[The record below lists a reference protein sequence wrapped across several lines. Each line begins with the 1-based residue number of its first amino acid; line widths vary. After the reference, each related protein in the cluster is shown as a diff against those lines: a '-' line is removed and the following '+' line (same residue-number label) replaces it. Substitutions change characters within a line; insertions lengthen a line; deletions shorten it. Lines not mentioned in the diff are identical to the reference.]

1 MNGLL
6 ILILLG
12 IILGL
17 SIPIVVFFIECIWAV
32 FPQFY
37 KSLGDQNLKPKVTVL
52 IPAHNEES
60 GIVDTIKPL
69 LSQLKSGK
77 EVVVIADNCTD
88 QTAKMARQTG
98 VTVIERSNVEQR
110 GKGYALDYGLEFLA
124 ASPPEVVVM
133 IDADCRVE
141 PGTIDAITQ
150 KAIATQRPV
159 QALYLMEIPDKPT
172 PKDSISALAFL
183 VKNQVRPQGLER
195 LNFPC
200 SLTGTGM
207 AFPWSILQEVSL
219 ASGNIV
225 EDMQLGV
232 DLAIA
237 GYPPLYCPQGRV
249 TGILPQQQQAATKQR
264 TRWEHGH
271 LQTILTQVPRLLK
284 ASFQQKRLDLFVMA
298 LDLLV
303 PPLSLLVMLWLGVTI
318 IAIIAGIF
326 GLSWLPALLS
336 GILGGLILI
345 AILAA
350 WGKYGRERI
359 SGWTLLSVPLYILW
373 KIPLYFGFFVK
384 REKEWVRTERDQ
396 VKVPKA

>member
-6 ILILLG
+6 IVILLG

-17 SIPIVVFFIECIWAV
+17 SIPIFVFVLECLLAV
-32 FPQFY
+32 FPNFSQQLTPAS
-37 KSLGDQNLKPKVTVL
+37 KQPRVTIL

-60 GIVDTIKPL
+60 GIAATIEPL
-69 LSQLKSGK
+69 LSQLKPDDK
-77 EVVVIADNCTD
+77 IVVIADNCTD
-88 QTAKMARQTG
+88 KTAEIARQTG
-98 VTVIERSNVEQR
+98 ITVLERQNPEQR
-110 GKGYALDYGLEFLA
+110 GKGYALDYGLQFLQA
-124 ASPPEVVVM
+124 DPPDVLVM
-133 IDADCRVE
+133 VDADCRVE
-141 PGTIDAITQ
+141 PGTIEKITE

-159 QALYLMEIPDKPT
+159 QALYLMEIPEKPT

-200 SLTGTGM
+200 ALTGTGM
-207 AFPWSILQEVSL
+207 AFPWSILREVSL

-237 GYPPLYCPQGRV
+237 GHAPLYCDQGRV
-249 TGILPQQQQAATKQR
+249 TGILPQQEQAATKQR

-271 LQTILTQVPRLLK
+271 LQTIQTQVPRLLK
-284 ASFQQKRLDLFVMA
+284 ASLNQRRLDLFVMA
-298 LDLLV
+298 LDLFV
-303 PPLSLLVMLWLGVTI
+303 PPLSLLVMLWLAATI
-318 IAIIAGIF
+318 IATVAGII
-326 GLSWLPALLS
+326 GLSWQPALLS
-336 GILGGLILI
+336 AIAGGLMLI

-359 SGWTLLSVPLYILW
+359 SLLTLLSVPLYILW
-373 KIPLYFGFFVK
+373 KIPLYFGFLVK

-396 VKVPKA
+396 VGVSSK